1 MSDRR
6 RAAAIVERNV
16 LAYRRM
22 VAPFFTG
29 FLEPLLYLGSI
40 GIGVGALVGG
50 VEVDGRTVPYEVFV
64 APGLFVVAA
73 MNGSIM
79 DTTFGFFVKFKYGK
93 TYDAILVTPLGVRD
107 VARGEV
113 AWAVIRGG
121 VYATVFLLAMLV
133 FGLIESAWAV
143 LALPVAMLVAF
154 AFAGAGLAAS
164 TFMRSFVDFDF
175 INLALVPLFLFSGTF
190 FPLERYPDWL
200 AAVIAVTPL
209 YQGVA
214 LSRAVVLGDVH
225 VGLLVHVAYLV
236 AMGTIGA
243 RIAGRRLGKLL
254 QP

>member
-1 MSDRR
+1 MTPRL
-6 RAAAIVERNV
+6 RATAIIERNV

-22 VAPFFTG
+22 LAPFLTG

-73 MNGSIM
+73 MNGAIM

-107 VARGEV
+107 VAVGEV
-113 AWAVIRGG
+113 SWAVIRGG
-121 VYATVFLLAMLV
+121 IYATVFLLAMLAL
-133 FGLIESAWAV
+133 GLIESAWAV

-175 INLALVPLFLFSGTF
+175 INLAMVPLFLFSATF
-190 FPLERYPDWL
+190 FPLDRYPDWL
-200 AAVIAVTPL
+200 ARVISVTPL

-225 VGLLVHVAYLV
+225 LGLLAHAAYLLV
-236 AMGTIGA
+236 MGAVGV
-243 RIAGRRLGKLL
+243 RIAGRRLGILL